1 MLAMALLSMLF
12 AIPSVEREP
21 YRNDYIEHRQISEN
35 SERSNLQSSPTTD
48 FFRIDIF
55 PRVLR
60 YNRVPSPSASSG
72 SGLQK
77 MPTIKVNGVNLFYKE
92 SGSGPETI
100 VFSHGLLMDHTMFEP
115 QRAAFEKQYRV
126 IAYDHRAQGQSED
139 IGRGYDMSTIADD
152 AALLI
157 RALKAA
163 PCHFAGLS
171 MGGFAGM
178 RVAAHHPELIR
189 TLTLMNTTATK
200 EKLLN
205 RIKYALLAQMVKIF
219 SPAPFT
225 PIAVK
230 ELFGR
235 STRQDPK
242 KRAMLDVWTAK
253 LRARPK
259 NIAPSL
265 LAVMNRRQFRAEE
278 MAAIRCPTLVITGED
293 DTAQPPRNSAS
304 LIAGIRDAHHVS
316 IPGAGHSSCLETPE
330 AVTAAMQE
338 LFQST
343 KKAVAN

>member
-1 MLAMALLSMLF
+1 
-12 AIPSVEREP
+12 
-21 YRNDYIEHRQISEN
+21 
-35 SERSNLQSSPTTD
+35 
-48 FFRIDIF
+48 
-55 PRVLR
+55 
-60 YNRVPSPSASSG
+60 
-72 SGLQK
+72 

-92 SGSGPETI
+92 SGSGPATI

-115 QRAAFEKQYRV
+115 QRAVFEKQYRV

-189 TLTLMNTTATK
+189 TLTLMNTTATR
-200 EKLLN
+200 EKLPN
-205 RIKYALLAQMVKIF
+205 RLRYNFLAQMVKIIG
-219 SPAPFT
+219 PAPFT

-235 STRQDPK
+235 STRQNPE
-242 KRAMLDVWTAK
+242 KRAMLDAWTAK

-265 LAVMNRRQFRAEE
+265 QAVMNRRQLRAEE
-278 MAAIRCPTLVITGED
+278 MAAIQCPTLIITGED

-304 LIAGIRDAHHVS
+304 LITGISGARHVNIS
-316 IPGAGHSSCLETPE
+316 GAGHSSSLEMPD
-330 AVTAAMQE
+330 AVIAAMQE
-338 LFQST
+338 LLQS
-343 KKAVAN
+343 VSANQSAAGPSNG

>member
-1 MLAMALLSMLF
+1 MKQS
-12 AIPSVEREP
+12 
-21 YRNDYIEHRQISEN
+21 YSEWKILK
-35 SERSNLQSSPTTD
+35 RAG
-48 FFRIDIF
+48 F
-55 PRVLR
+55 PRYAR
-60 YNRVPSPSASSG
+60 DKNI
-72 SGLQK
+72 
-77 MPTIKVNGVNLFYKE
+77 MPTIKVNGVKLFYKE

-100 VFSHGLLMDHTMFEP
+100 VFSHGLLMDHSMFEP
-115 QRAAFEKQYRV
+115 QRAVFEKQYRV

-157 RALKAA
+157 RALQAA

-189 TLTLMNTTATK
+189 TLTLMNTTAMR
-200 EKLLN
+200 EKLAN
-205 RIKYALLAQMVKIF
+205 RVRYNLLAQMVKIIG
-219 SPAPFT
+219 PAPFA

-235 STRQDPK
+235 ATRMSAERRP
-242 KRAMLDVWTAK
+242 MLDHWAGK

-265 LAVMNRRQFRAEE
+265 QAVMNRRQFRAEE
-278 MAAIRCPTLVITGED
+278 MAAIRCPTLIITGEE

-304 LIAGIRDAHHVS
+304 LIAGIRDARHVN
-316 IPGAGHSSCLETPE
+316 IPGAGHSSSLEQPQ
-330 AVTAAMQE
+330 AVIAAMQE
-338 LFQST
+338 LLKSVQKT
-343 KKAVAN
+343 VVK